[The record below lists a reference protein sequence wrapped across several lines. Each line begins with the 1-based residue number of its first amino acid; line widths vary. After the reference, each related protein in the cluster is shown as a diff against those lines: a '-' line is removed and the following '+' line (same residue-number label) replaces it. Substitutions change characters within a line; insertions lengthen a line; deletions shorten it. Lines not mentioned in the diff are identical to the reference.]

1 MNMRYPR
8 LSTVTMTLGSL
19 IALGIAISPP
29 ISAQQPET
37 SPSQIA
43 VGGLRIT
50 GVPDDWTHHR
60 LVFSNP
66 GTEQEAI
73 KNGTHD
79 RWLSIV
85 NDPRYILQQLHRG
98 QPAQGPA
105 AAVAGLE
112 RPAAAHPAPT
122 PAQLPPPPAPARGT
136 FAIPAARANAR
147 PVPLSR
153 DRNTLAINPAPG
165 LPAAITPDKR
175 HRLRKDWSIDLG
187 AGAMGLTSFPAKFS
201 FTTAAANCANDFAVF
216 STGILGTASQ
226 ATITAYNRLYTAC
239 GGTVPTVAWQYN
251 TAGDSFLSPVLS
263 LDGAQVA
270 YVQYVCLSSCGATGE
285 VDESS
290 LVVLKWK
297 ANSSLV
303 TLSSTAPAAYRAC
316 AAPCMTALTYA
327 NSGFSGFSSPFYDY
341 SADVIYIGDD
351 TGVLHKFTGI
361 FKGTPAEVTASP
373 WPVTLSANP
382 LSQPV
387 LDHVSGL
394 IFVGDTGGFYYGLN
408 ASTAAVTG
416 TSAQLD
422 FVYGLWDA
430 PLVDSSAQ
438 MTYVF
443 AGNDGQTNCYDE
455 YSGEYG
461 CSGVFSFPTNFTNL
475 ANVESQVY
483 VGYYPLFTGAFDN
496 IYLTSSAS
504 SPTGNLYVCGETDY
518 DFVQTLNQLPIAANV
533 MGGQSVSSYYIGDGY
548 PCSAVTEFYNTNA
561 ATDYI
566 FLSVEGAYQG
576 CAQDTGCVF
585 GFNVTS
591 GALPTAPTAGGAE
604 AGGTSAIV
612 IDNAGAASGA
622 SQIYFTTLS
631 NTGTCATSGG
641 NGLCAVQTSQSAP

>member
-1 MNMRYPR
+1 MK
-8 LSTVTMTLGSL
+8 STTLVLLVSL
-19 IALGIAISPP
+19 GTPVA
-29 ISAQQPET
+29 AQQLT
-37 SPSQIA
+37 I
-43 VGGLRIT
+43 GGLPIA
-50 GVPDDWTHHR
+50 GIPDDWTHHHI
-60 LVFSNP
+60 VFSNP
-66 GTEQEAI
+66 GTEEEAI

-79 RWLSIV
+79 RWLAIV

-98 QPAQGPA
+98 QPAQGSAAPA
-105 AAVAGLE
+105 
-112 RPAAAHPAPT
+112 RPAPAPT
-122 PAQLPPPPAPARGT
+122 QLPLPATPARGT
-136 FAIPAARANAR
+136 FAIPAVNAR
-147 PVPLSR
+147 RPVQLAR

-165 LPAAITPDKR
+165 NGAPGPDK
-175 HRLRKDWSIDLG
+175 HRLRKDWSMDLG
-187 AGAMGLTSFPAKFS
+187 AGAMGLTTFPAKYT
-201 FTTAAANCANDFAVF
+201 FTTAAASCANDYVAF

-226 ATITAYNRLYTAC
+226 ATITGYNRLYTAC
-239 GGTVPTVAWQYN
+239 GGAVPTVAWQYN

-263 LDGAQVA
+263 LDGSQVA
-270 YVQYVCLSSCGATGE
+270 YVQYVCTASCGDTGE
-285 VDESS
+285 VDLSS
-290 LVVLKWK
+290 LVVLKW
-297 ANSSLV
+297 ASNPALV
-303 TLSSTAPAAYRAC
+303 TLSSTAPASYRAC
-316 AAPCMTALTYA
+316 AAPCMTALTFA

-341 SADVIYIGDD
+341 SSDAIYIGDD
-351 TGVLHKFTGI
+351 TGVLHQFTGV
-361 FKGTPAEVTASP
+361 FKGVPAENTTSP
-373 WPVTLSANP
+373 WPVTLSANS

-387 LDHVSGL
+387 LDHVSGK
-394 IFVGDTGGFYYGLN
+394 IFVGDTGGFYYALN
-408 ASTAAVTG
+408 ATTTAITG

-496 IYLTSSAS
+496 IYLTSSAA
-504 SPTGNLYVCGETDY
+504 SPTGHLYVCGETDY
-518 DFVQTLNQLPIAANV
+518 DFVQVLNQIPISANV
-533 MGGQSVSSYYIGDGY
+533 MGGQSVSPYYLGDGY

-561 ATDYI
+561 AADYI

-576 CAQDTGCVF
+576 CTQDTGCVF

-591 GALPTAPTAGGAE
+591 GAVPTAPTAGSAE

-612 IDNAGAASGA
+612 IDNAGAVTGT
-622 SQIYFTTLS
+622 SQIYFATLS

-641 NGLCAVQTSQSAP
+641 TGLCAIQTSQAAP

>member
-1 MNMRYPR
+1 MKSTTLVLLVLSGVAMPP
-8 LSTVTMTLGSL
+8 STV
-19 IALGIAISPP
+19 
-29 ISAQQPET
+29 AQELT
-37 SPSQIA
+37 

-50 GVPDDWTHHR
+50 GIPDDWTHHHI
-60 LVFSNP
+60 VFSNP
-66 GTEQEAI
+66 GAEEEAI
-73 KNGTHD
+73 NNGTHD
-79 RWLSIV
+79 RWLRIV

-105 AAVAGLE
+105 AATVAGLE
-112 RPAAAHPAPT
+112 GQGTAPS
-122 PAQLPPPPAPARGT
+122 PPRLASLPLPTPARGT
-136 FAIPAARANAR
+136 FAVTAAHTAR

-153 DRNTLAINPAPG
+153 TRGTLALNPAPG
-165 LPAAITPDKR
+165 DPGGPSPDKR
-175 HRLRKDWSIDLG
+175 HRLRKDWSMDLG
-187 AGAMGLTSFPAKFS
+187 AGAMGLTSFPAKYS
-201 FTTAAANCANDFAVF
+201 FTTTTANCANDYVAF

-226 ATITAYNRLYTAC
+226 ATIAAYNHLYTAC

-270 YVQYVCLSSCGATGE
+270 YVQYVCLSSCGVSGSE

-290 LVVLKWK
+290 LVILKWK
-297 ANSSLV
+297 ANTSLV

-327 NSGFSGFSSPFYDY
+327 NGGFSGFSSPFYDY
-341 SADVIYIGDD
+341 SSDTLYIGDD
-351 TGVLHKFTGI
+351 TGALHQFTGV
-361 FKGTPAEVTASP
+361 FKGTPAENTTSP
-373 WPVTLSANP
+373 WPATLSANA

-394 IFVGDTGGFYYGLN
+394 IFVGDTGGFYYSLN
-408 ASTAAVTG
+408 PSSGAITG

-504 SPTGNLYVCGETDY
+504 SPTGYLYVCGESDY
-518 DFVQTLNQLPIAANV
+518 DFVQTLNQIPVTANV
-533 MGGQSVSSYYIGDGY
+533 MGGQSVSSYYLGDGY
-548 PCSAVTEFYNTNA
+548 PCSAVTEFYNATA
-561 ATDYI
+561 AADYI
-566 FLSVEGAYQG
+566 FVSVEGAYQG
-576 CAQDTGCVF
+576 CTQDTGCVF

-591 GALPTAPTAGGAE
+591 GAVPTGPTGGAAE

-612 IDNAGAASGA
+612 IDNKGTASGA

-641 NGLCAVQTSQSAP
+641 TGLCAVQTSQSAP

>member
-1 MNMRYPR
+1 M
-8 LSTVTMTLGSL
+8 
-19 IALGIAISPP
+19 
-29 ISAQQPET
+29 
-37 SPSQIA
+37 
-43 VGGLRIT
+43 
-50 GVPDDWTHHR
+50 
-60 LVFSNP
+60 
-66 GTEQEAI
+66 
-73 KNGTHD
+73 
-79 RWLSIV
+79 
-85 NDPRYILQQLHRG
+85 
-98 QPAQGPA
+98 
-105 AAVAGLE
+105 
-112 RPAAAHPAPT
+112 
-122 PAQLPPPPAPARGT
+122 
-136 FAIPAARANAR
+136 
-147 PVPLSR
+147 
-153 DRNTLAINPAPG
+153 
-165 LPAAITPDKR
+165 
-175 HRLRKDWSIDLG
+175 DLG
-187 AGAMGLTSFPAKFS
+187 AGAMGLTSFPAKYS
-201 FTTAAANCANDFAVF
+201 FTTATANCAKDFVVF

-226 ATITAYNRLYTAC
+226 STITAYKNLYTAC
-239 GGTVPTVAWQYN
+239 GGTVPTVDWQYN

-290 LVVLKWK
+290 LVVLKWA
-297 ANSSLV
+297 ANPSLV
-303 TLSSTAPAAYRAC
+303 TLSSTAPASYRAC

-341 SADVIYIGDD
+341 ASDTIYIGDD
-351 TGVLHKFTGI
+351 TGVLHQFTGV
-361 FKGTPAEVTASP
+361 FNGTPAENTTSP

-387 LDHVSGL
+387 LDHVSGR

-408 ASTAAVTG
+408 PSTGTVTG

-461 CSGVFSFPTNFTNL
+461 CSGVFSFPTSFTNL

-483 VGYYPLFTGAFDN
+483 VGYYPLFAGAFDN
-496 IYLTSSAS
+496 IYLTSSAAN
-504 SPTGNLYVCGETDY
+504 PTGHLYVCGETDY
-518 DFVQTLNQLPIAANV
+518 DFVQTLNQIPVTANV
-533 MGGQSVSSYYIGDGY
+533 MGGQSVSSYYLGDGY
-548 PCSAVTEFYNTNA
+548 PCSAVTEFYNSNA
-561 ATDYI
+561 AADYI

-576 CAQDTGCVF
+576 CTQDTGCVF

-591 GALPTAPTAGGAE
+591 GAVPTAPTAGAAE
-604 AGGTSAIV
+604 AGGASAIV

-641 NGLCAVQTSQSAP
+641 TGICAVQTSQSAP

>member
-1 MNMRYPR
+1 MIERFPK
-8 LSTVTMTLGSL
+8 LSTVATTVGMLF
-19 IALGIAISPP
+19 ALGIPTSWQAYG
-29 ISAQQPET
+29 QQPQP
-37 SPSQIA
+37 SPSQIT
-43 VGGLRIT
+43 VGGVQIT
-50 GVPDDWTHHR
+50 GIPDDWTHHHI
-60 LVFSNP
+60 VFSNP
-66 GTEQEAI
+66 GTEAEAI

-85 NDPRYILQQLHRG
+85 NDPRYIIQQLHRG

-105 AAVAGLE
+105 ASEVAGIE
-112 RPAAAHPAPT
+112 GPAASRPAPP
-122 PAQLPPPPAPARGT
+122 PAQLTQPPAPAPQT
-136 FAIPAARANAR
+136 FAALARANAR
-147 PVPLSR
+147 PVPLLR

-165 LPAAITPDKR
+165 SGALSPDTR
-175 HRLRKDWSIDLG
+175 HRLHKDWSMDLG
-187 AGAMGLTSFPAKFS
+187 AGAMGLTTFPAKYS
-201 FTTAAANCANDFAVF
+201 FTTAAASCANDFAAF

-226 ATITAYNRLYTAC
+226 ATVAAYKNIYTAC

-263 LDGAQVA
+263 LDGAQIA

-297 ANSSLV
+297 ANTSLV
-303 TLSSTAPAAYRAC
+303 TLSNTAPASYHAC
-316 AAPCMTALTYA
+316 AAPCMTALTFA

-341 SADVIYIGDD
+341 SSDVIYIGDD
-351 TGVLHKFTGI
+351 SGVLHKFTGI
-361 FKGTPAEVTASP
+361 FLGTPAEVTGSP
-373 WPVTLSANP
+373 WPLTVSAGSS

-387 LDHVSGL
+387 LDHVSGK
-394 IFVGDTGGFYYGLN
+394 IFVGTTSGFYYGVN
-408 ASTAAVTG
+408 ASSGAITG
-416 TSAQLD
+416 ASAQLD

-430 PLVDSSAQ
+430 PLVDASAQ

-443 AGNDGQTNCYDE
+443 SGNDGQTNCYDSI
-455 YSGEYG
+455 SGEYG

-483 VGYYPLFTGAFDN
+483 VGYYPLFAGAFDN
-496 IYLTSSAS
+496 IYMTSSSAS
-504 SPTGNLYVCGETDY
+504 PTGHLYVCGETDY
-518 DFVQTLNQLPIAANV
+518 DFVQTLNQVPIAANV
-533 MGGQSVSSYYIGDGY
+533 MGAQSVSSYYLGDGY
-548 PCSAVTEFYNTNA
+548 PCSAVTEFYNSTA
-561 ATDYI
+561 AADYI

-576 CAQDTGCVF
+576 CTQDTGCVF

-591 GALPTAPTAGGAE
+591 GAVPTAPTAGSVE

-612 IDNAGAASGA
+612 IDNAGAATGA

-641 NGLCAVQTSQSAP
+641 TGLCAIQTSQSAP